1 MSNIIKAIKKIY
13 PTIEGGFV
21 YWETQYNGTYWK
33 NPIDG
38 LVWEN
43 TKFPKPKWSEIE
55 ALIPIIELQEA
66 KDNKLTQLETF
77 ILAKKTEPFTTHKA
91 PEITGINPY
100 TFGADVQFTWFVD
113 AIPNSNLTPE
123 SILSKCTLDT
133 VDCINAAINN
143 SVDFASLKTNYANL
157 LKQKVV
163 PYSTTITKNGKELA
177 GAINVFS
184 VALTLANHIQQREIY
199 NNIIKKTKTFQIN
212 ACKSVEEVE
221 AIKFE

>member
-1 MSNIIKAIKKIY
+1 MKIKELKNGKFELNGS
-13 PTIEGGFV
+13 TIP
-21 YWETQYNGTYWK
+21 N
-33 NPIDG
+33 D
-38 LVWEN
+38 LEN
-43 TKFPKPKWSEIE
+43 TDYQKIQEWIKSGGEYEKFDYLK
-55 ALIPIIELQEA
+55 EA
-66 KDNKLTQLETF
+66 KDNKLAKLEAF

-221 AIKFE
+221 AIKFES

>member
-1 MSNIIKAIKKIY
+1 MIQKNKKTQIIFEA
-13 PTIEGGFV
+13 
-21 YWETQYNGTYWK
+21 TYLQE
-33 NPIDG
+33 DC
-38 LVWEN
+38 
-43 TKFPKPKWSEIE
+43 
-55 ALIPIIELQEA
+55 IELTDEEIKVYLLQKA
-66 KDNKLTQLETF
+66 KDEKLAKLEAF
-77 ILAKKTEPFTTHKA
+77 ILFKKTEPFTTHKA

-100 TFGADVQFTWFVD
+100 TFGVDVQFTWFVD
-113 AIPNSNLTPE
+113 PIPNSNLTPE

-177 GAINVFS
+177 GTINVFS

-199 NNIIKKTKTFQIN
+199 NNIIKKTKIFQIN
-212 ACKSVEEVE
+212 ACKSVDEVE
-221 AIKFE
+221 AIKFEG

>member
-1 MSNIIKAIKKIY
+1 MIQKNKKTQIIFEA
-13 PTIEGGFV
+13 
-21 YWETQYNGTYWK
+21 TYLQE
-33 NPIDG
+33 DC
-38 LVWEN
+38 
-43 TKFPKPKWSEIE
+43 
-55 ALIPIIELQEA
+55 IELTDEEIKVYLLQKA
-66 KDNKLTQLETF
+66 KDEKLAKLEAF
-77 ILAKKTEPFTTHKA
+77 ILFKKTEPFTTHKA

-100 TFGADVQFTWFVD
+100 TFGVDVQFTWFVD

-177 GAINVFS
+177 GTINVFS

-199 NNIIKKTKTFQIN
+199 NNIIKKTKIFQIN
-212 ACKSVEEVE
+212 ACKSVDEVE
-221 AIKFE
+221 AIKFEG

>member
-1 MSNIIKAIKKIY
+1 MIQKNKTTQIIFEA
-13 PTIEGGFV
+13 
-21 YWETQYNGTYWK
+21 TYLQE
-33 NPIDG
+33 DC
-38 LVWEN
+38 
-43 TKFPKPKWSEIE
+43 
-55 ALIPIIELQEA
+55 IELNQEELKVYLLQKA
-66 KDNKLTQLETF
+66 KDKKLAILEAY